1 MSSFCLIFPI
11 PFPHLPFFC
20 WCLPA
25 YREHRGSGGAGCWA
39 QMRCWGGRGGRKRI
53 SLRERDFFLCCLEM
67 LSQQSAGKK
76 LFLTGQ
82 IIKRWGVLVVW
93 KSDLWLAPER
103 GTEPEQN
110 PNKVA
115 FLLYKQC
122 TRKRMD
128 ELGKQLKCSQGK
140 LFCAIEEKS
149 LLHPRLQHAPWVG
162 SPALSSAVL
171 LGARN

>member
-1 MSSFCLIFPI
+1 MGSEPFIIFLPR
-11 PFPHLPFFC
+11 FPHPLSPSPLFLLVLACFQGAP
-20 WCLPA
+20 WLG
-25 YREHRGSGGAGCWA
+25 GSWMLGSDAML
-39 QMRCWGGRGGRKRI
+39 QISRGGRKGI
-53 SLRERDFFLCCLEM
+53 SLRERDFFLFCLEM
-67 LSQQSAGKK
+67 LSQQSAGKE

-93 KSDLWLAPER
+93 KSDLWLAPKR

-128 ELGKQLKCSQGK
+128 ELGKQLKCSQGE
-140 LFCAIEEKS
+140 LFCAI
-149 LLHPRLQHAPWVG
+149 
-162 SPALSSAVL
+162 
-171 LGARN
+171 

>member
-1 MSSFCLIFPI
+1 MQWAQSRLSSFCLIFPI

-25 YREHRGSGGAGCWA
+25 FREHRGSGGAGCWA
-39 QMRCWGGRGGRKRI
+39 QMRCCRSPGVEGKGFPLGKGIFSCFVWK
-53 SLRERDFFLCCLEM
+53 CCP
-67 LSQQSAGKK
+67 SNQQK

-93 KSDLWLAPER
+93 KSDLWLAPKH

-128 ELGKQLKCSQGK
+128 ELGKQLKCSQGE
-140 LFCAIEEKS
+140 LFCAI
-149 LLHPRLQHAPWVG
+149 
-162 SPALSSAVL
+162 
-171 LGARN
+171 